1 MVKFCGTVDPLETS
15 LFRKKTGLSRFET
28 SLFRSP
34 NNLVSFSNQGTI
46 FRKQAWFK
54 GYSRAGMYIVDI
66 VAIIIMIIPMQ
77 TDHPIPMQCDHP
89 IPMQTDHPIPMQ
101 CDHPIPV

>member
-66 VAIIIMIIPMQ
+66 VAIIIMFSCRKLRKSGGESQSPP
-77 TDHPIPMQCDHP
+77 D
-89 IPMQTDHPIPMQ
+89 
-101 CDHPIPV
+101 